1 MKVLFCTDGS
11 SKSFNA
17 IDNFSKWF
25 NNFEADIV
33 SVSDMAYFTDEMLVS
48 NGKILE
54 KCSNNVN
61 NILNYSQD
69 YFTQKGIKQGKLI
82 KMCGS
87 AVDNILELD
96 ESGDYKYI
104 ILGSNAKKGIQKWL
118 GSVSQEVASKSKT
131 SVYISKNEQVLKK
144 ILFPLDYALL
154 QNSYFKRNISN
165 MNLVDSKISLMSI
178 YQMPDFLFLEGN
190 IDSNWISDVEQK
202 QQRESVNIINS
213 VEKLFIQEGLNIY
226 DKLVTKGNPSEV
238 IIEYIKNNSQS
249 LVAMEIS
256 KNKNRVLNN
265 SVIRLVLEH
274 SESDV
279 LINKNI

>member
-1 MKVLFCTDGS
+1 
-11 SKSFNA
+11 
-17 IDNFSKWF
+17 
-25 NNFEADIV
+25 
-33 SVSDMAYFTDEMLVS
+33 
-48 NGKILE
+48 
-54 KCSNNVN
+54 
-61 NILNYSQD
+61 
-69 YFTQKGIKQGKLI
+69 
-82 KMCGS
+82 
-87 AVDNILELD
+87 
-96 ESGDYKYI
+96 
-104 ILGSNAKKGIQKWL
+104 
-118 GSVSQEVASKSKT
+118 
-131 SVYISKNEQVLKK
+131 
-144 ILFPLDYALL
+144 
-154 QNSYFKRNISN
+154 

-213 VEKLFIQEGLNIY
+213 VEKLFIQEGLSIY
-226 DKLVTKGNPSEV
+226 DKLVTKGHPSEV

>member
-11 SKSFNA
+11 SKTFNA

-25 NNFEADIV
+25 NHFEADIV

-213 VEKLFIQEGLNIY
+213 VEKLFIQEGLSIY

>member
-213 VEKLFIQEGLNIY
+213 VEKLFIQEGLSIY

>member
-69 YFTQKGIKQGKLI
+69 YFAQKGIKQGKLI

-213 VEKLFIQEGLNIY
+213 VEKLFIQEGLSIY

>member
-69 YFTQKGIKQGKLI
+69 YFAQKGIKQGKLI

-256 KNKNRVLNN
+256 KNKNRVLN
-265 SVIRLVLEH
+265 IF
-274 SESDV
+274 
-279 LINKNI
+279 IY